1 MSEAWNTAPPNRASA
16 PSEDRYY
23 RVESHFIQGRTAR
36 MEFTLDPA
44 ADDSICKSIA
54 AGRFPE
60 STRPAIDCLL
70 ATLPKGGRVLDLGT
84 HVGSFTLAA
93 GALGYQVV
101 GVEASER
108 NAQCLQTSIERNQ
121 LTQVRLI
128 HAAVGDHQGK
138 IRFSQGGPYG
148 QVELT
153 SSGSGSLE
161 VPLLRMDDLMA
172 ELGWDNVD
180 FIKMDIEGSEVAGL
194 RGMSRLLSSER
205 APTLFVES
213 NGFTLERFGE
223 SPSSLKHALAMHGYQ
238 CYLVEGQRLCPAP
251 PEDFQAIACVDY
263 LASKHSIPS
272 VEGYRIDPALTVREQ
287 TVRIAHSAHSIHQP
301 ERVYIARALNEASIE
316 VRRSPRVHR
325 AVARLRRDE
334 CAEVRNCANSIE
346 LPPAR
351 RDWNDL
357 ARSGVAWLKAR
368 RQSTHE

>member
-1 MSEAWNTAPPNRASA
+1 MSEAWNTAPSNRAST
-16 PSEDRYY
+16 PSEARYH
-23 RVESHFIQGRTAR
+23 RVESRFIQGRTTR
-36 MEFTLDPA
+36 MEFALDPA

-54 AGRFPE
+54 AGQFPE

-70 ATLPKGGRVLDLGT
+70 ATFPKGGRVLDLGA

-108 NAQCLQTSIERNQ
+108 NAHCLQTSIERNQ

-128 HAAVGDHQGK
+128 HAAVGDHNGR

-148 QVELT
+148 QVDLD
-153 SSGSGSLE
+153 SSGPGSLE
-161 VPLLRMDDLMA
+161 VALLRVDELVA
-172 ELGWDNVD
+172 ELGWDQVD

-223 SPSSLKHALAMHGYQ
+223 SPSSLKHALAAHGYR
-238 CYLVEGQRLCPAP
+238 CYLIESQRLCPAP

-263 LASKHSIPS
+263 LASKHPIPS
-272 VEGYRIDPALTVREQ
+272 VEGYRLDPALTVREQ
-287 TVRIAHSAHSIHQP
+287 SVRIAHSAHSIHPP
-301 ERVYIARALNEASIE
+301 ERLFIARVLNEAPIE
-316 VRRSPRVHR
+316 VRQSPRVHR
-325 AVARLRRDE
+325 SVARLQRDE
-334 CAEVRNCANSIE
+334 CAEVRACANSIE

-357 ARSGVAWLKAR
+357 VRSGVAWLKAPR
-368 RQSTHE
+368 RSTRE